1 MGFEP
6 WRPEGMGPRI
16 PKAAEEIRPAD
27 EDIARALAEI
37 AKTSTP
43 LPSATSN
50 IPIGPGSPKPQA
62 PREQMLAQPSV
73 KVRILVTAL
82 GAVLGLSLVAAN
94 LVLRN
99 VQRASRQQYRG
110 RRVGTRS
117 ALDPSMQAEAEQL
130 LERVAAGD
138 SGAADQVL
146 SQAANWTGKT
156 QRTPKSE
163 QWMGAALNLPDRHA
177 REAAV
182 RAELALDGVTTDE
195 AGLKYLESAV
205 AVASNRQWAL
215 WMLGAIGNRGVDP
228 AHAAKV
234 IETYLADPN
243 VNVRAAAVNGLAIVG
258 TDETIA
264 IMLDRF
270 RNDPSPVVQE
280 RAACSLAEAGM
291 YTHEQRMVAAG
302 TLVNGLD
309 DPLITGQK
317 RGWTLHALHDISGQ
331 NLGTS
336 SGAWREWYQNSAASR

>member
-1 MGFEP
+1 MGS
-6 WRPEGMGPRI
+6 RI
-16 PKAAEEIRPAD
+16 PKAGEEIRPAD

-43 LPSATSN
+43 LPSAASN

-73 KVRILVTAL
+73 KVRVLVTAL
-82 GAVLGLSLVAAN
+82 GVALGLCFVGAN
-94 LVLRN
+94 LLLRN

-110 RRVGTRS
+110 RNRGGTRS
-117 ALDPSMQAEAEQL
+117 ALDPSLQAEAEQL
-130 LERVAAGD
+130 LEKVAAGD

-146 SQAANWTGKT
+146 SQAANWTGNT

-182 RAELALDGVTTDE
+182 RAELALDGVTADE
-195 AGLKYLESAV
+195 AGLKYLESVV
-205 AVASNRQWAL
+205 AVPSNRQWAL
-215 WMLGAIGNRGVDP
+215 WMLGATGNRGVDP

-234 IETYLADPN
+234 IETYLADPD
-243 VNVRAAAVNGLAIVG
+243 VSVRAAAVNGLGILG
-258 TDETIA
+258 TDETIPM
-264 IMLDRF
+264 MLDRF

-302 TLVNGLD
+302 TLVNWLD
-309 DPLITGQK
+309 DPLITAQQ

-331 NLGTS
+331 SLGTN
-336 SGAWREWYQNSAASR
+336 SGAWREWYSAAAGR